1 MSRMNSPGP
10 SASPLLPAATLVA
23 AACFL
28 AGALSSAS
36 MRAPVPALAPQ
47 GATVPI
53 HVAGLDATSTEIA
66 ACERAHL
73 RSHWECV
80 REAEG
85 KALIRNAEWVA
96 ALEESAVDGAS
107 DAVDSARQVIVV
119 RAQRPVAR

>member
-1 MSRMNSPGP
+1 MNSTGP
-10 SASPLLPAATLVA
+10 DATPLLPTATLVA

-36 MRAPVPALAPQ
+36 VPAPAP
-47 GATVPI
+47 ATSPVRVPA
-53 HVAGLDATSTEIA
+53 HTAALDAAPAEIA
-66 ACERAHL
+66 SCERARV

-85 KALIRNAEWVA
+85 KALIRDAEWVA
-96 ALEESAVDGAS
+96 ALEESAVDGAL
-107 DAVDSARQVIVV
+107 DATVPAGQVIVL